1 MVVEIAQEAF
11 GRGEVAWGI
20 KRDAL
25 HEAKT
30 LALDNSK
37 SREILGVAPAW
48 NLHTAVERTMHWY
61 RRQLEGEDARALC
74 EEDIEA
80 YFSAA

>member
-1 MVVEIAQEAF
+1 MVEIAQSAF
-11 GRGEVAWGI
+11 ERGEVVWGI
-20 KRDAL
+20 KRDGL

-37 SREILGVAPAW
+37 SRESLGVAPVW
-48 NLHTAVERTMHWY
+48 NLQTAVERTMRWY
-61 RRQLEGEDARALC
+61 RRQLSGEDARALC

-80 YFSAA
+80 FFSAA